1 MQKLHAL
8 TDLNSAPGAL
18 DFPQPNQENEFV
30 TLSVVFILLWILA
43 LGLGLSMGGFIH
55 ILLLSAAV
63 MGLIAITQSRHR
75 P

>member
-1 MQKLHAL
+1 MQKIQTF
-8 TDLNSAPGAL
+8 TDQDSAPGAF

-43 LGLGLSMGGFIH
+43 LGLGFSLGGFIH

-63 MGLIAITQSRHR
+63 MGLIAFTQSRHR